1 MMRAIASLSVLILFP
16 ALASP
21 EETLRTFSWKERG
34 EKADHVVVSSDS
46 APRTVTIL
54 TISDPGVQ
62 RSRYAIEGQV
72 RYEGVVGVAYLEMWN
87 FFPQARYFSRTLDVA
102 GPLRNLQGSSD
113 WRPFVLPF
121 YNKPGGPPPQHLVV
135 NVVLPGRGMVE
146 IGPLRLVQF
155 GDDEDPLAV
164 KGAWWSG
171 RIGGLVGG
179 LTGGLLGCLGALV
192 GVLGGL
198 GKGRRVVMGLLGLML
213 AIGAV
218 ALALGVVAVLRSQPY
233 AVFYPLLLVGILCS
247 VVPLFSLR
255 SLRRRYEEVELRRMR
270 ALDAR

>member
-1 MMRAIASLSVLILFP
+1 MRAIASFSVLILFP

-21 EETLRTFSWKERG
+21 EEMLRTFSWKERG
-34 EKADHVVVSSDS
+34 EKADYVVVSSEG

-54 TISDPGVQ
+54 TVSDPGVR

-72 RYEGVVGVAYLEMWN
+72 RYEGVVGVGYLEMWN
-87 FFPQARYFSRTLDVA
+87 RFPQGRFFSRTRLE
-102 GPLRNLQGSSD
+102 GSSD

-121 YNKPGGPPPQHLVV
+121 SNQPGGPPPKELIV
-135 NVVLPGRGMVE
+135 NVVLPGRGTVAV
-146 IGPLRLVQF
+146 GPLRLVQF

-171 RIGGLVGG
+171 RTGGLVGG
-179 LTGGLLGCLGALV
+179 LTGGLIGCLGALV

-198 GKGRRVVMGLLGLML
+198 GKARSVVMGLLTAML
-213 AIGAV
+213 AFGVA

-233 AVFYPLLLVGILCS
+233 EVFYPLLIVGFVCGT
-247 VVPLFSLR
+247 VPLFSLPA
-255 SLRRRYEEVELRRMR
+255 LRRRYEELELRRMR

>member
-1 MMRAIASLSVLILFP
+1 MRAIASLSVLVLFP

-34 EKADHVVVSSDS
+34 EKADSVVVSSDG

-54 TISDPGVQ
+54 TVSDPGVR

-72 RYEGVVGVAYLEMWN
+72 RYEDVAGVAYLEMWN

-102 GPLRNLQGSSD
+102 GPLQNLQGSSD

-121 YNKPGGPPPQHLVV
+121 YSKVGAPPPQQLVV
-135 NVVLPGRGMVE
+135 NVVLPGRGTVTV
-146 IGPLRLVQF
+146 GPLRLVQY

-171 RIGGLVGG
+171 RTGGLVGG
-179 LTGGLLGCLGALV
+179 LTGGLVGCLGALV
-192 GVLGGL
+192 GLLAGL
-198 GKGRRVVMGLLGLML
+198 GKARSVVVGLLKAM
-213 AIGAV
+213 
-218 ALALGVVAVLRSQPY
+218 LALGVVALTLGVVALLRAQPY
-233 AVFYPLLLVGILCS
+233 EVFYPPLIVGIICS
-247 VVPLFSLR
+247 TVPLFTLTA
-255 SLRRRYEEVELRRMR
+255 LRRRYEELELRRMR

>member
-1 MMRAIASLSVLILFP
+1 MRAIASLSVLVLFP

-34 EKADHVVVSSDS
+34 EKADSVVVSSDG

-54 TISDPGVQ
+54 TVSDPGVR

-72 RYEGVVGVAYLEMWN
+72 RYEDVAAVAYLEMWN

-102 GPLRNLQGSSD
+102 GPLQNLQGSSD

-121 YNKPGGPPPQHLVV
+121 YNKVGGPPPQQLIV
-135 NVVLPGRGMVE
+135 NVVLPGRGTVE
-146 IGPLRLVQF
+146 VGPLRLVQF
-155 GDDEDPLAV
+155 GDDEDPLVV
-164 KGAWWSG
+164 KRPWWSG
-171 RIGGLVGG
+171 RTGGLVGG
-179 LTGGLLGCLGALV
+179 LTGALLGCLGALV

-198 GKGRRVVMGLLGLML
+198 GKGRSVVMGLLGLML

-233 AVFYPLLLVGILCS
+233 EVFYPLLLVGIICS
-247 VVPLFSLR
+247 IVPPFSLR
-255 SLRRRYEEVELRRMR
+255 ALRRRYEEVELRRMQ